1 MTHTTHALTVER
13 IDSPID
19 GLTLV
24 TSPDQP
30 GTLLALS
37 FGPDDRW
44 LAAWLKRHYG
54 SSETA
59 PASSRSAVA
68 RELAAYFEG
77 DVDAL
82 DRIATDA
89 PGTPFQQ
96 RVWAELRR
104 IPVGSTI
111 SYGELARRIGEPS
124 AVRAA
129 ASANAR
135 NPIAIVVPCHRV
147 IAADGTLHG
156 YAGGLDRKRW
166 LLQHEARNKPEG
178 LWAQTSTTSS
188 RDGERRAPAKKSTT

>member
-1 MTHTTHALTVER
+1 MTKTTCTLALEQ

-19 GLTLV
+19 RLTLV

-37 FGPDDRW
+37 FGADDAW
-44 LAAWLKRHYG
+44 LFTWLKRHYG
-54 SSETA
+54 STELAS
-59 PASSRSAVA
+59 PASRSTVA
-68 RELAAYFEG
+68 RELAAYFDG

-89 PGTPFQQ
+89 PGTPFQK

-111 SYGELARRIGEPS
+111 AYGELARRIAEPT
-124 AVRAA
+124 AVRAV